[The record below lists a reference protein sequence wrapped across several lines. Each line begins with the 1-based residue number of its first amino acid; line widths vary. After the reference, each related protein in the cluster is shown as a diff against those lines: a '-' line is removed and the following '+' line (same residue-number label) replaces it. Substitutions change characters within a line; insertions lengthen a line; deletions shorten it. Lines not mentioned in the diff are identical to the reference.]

1 MEGESMNKIEAP
13 WGSIPDNWIISSVAT
28 EAKRVTDYV
37 ANGSFAS
44 LAENVEYKTE
54 EDYAVLIRL
63 VDYNNSFKGPFVFID
78 EKAYNF
84 LSKSKLFGGEIII
97 SNVGANVGTVFLCPY
112 LKYNMSLAPNSI
124 TVHFKGND
132 IFYYYWLR
140 SKYGQHGIKSLIT
153 GSAQPKF
160 NKTAFRQM
168 LIPVPPLDVQ
178 NQIAGILSSLDAK
191 IETNN
196 KLNDKLEEMAQAIFK
211 SWFVDFEPF
220 KDKPFHETELG
231 MIPEGWEVS
240 TFSSIIEKL
249 ISGDWG
255 KETPTGNYVHKV
267 ACIRG
272 CDFENIK
279 NGLRGKTPERFIL
292 ERNFA
297 SKQPKP
303 NDIVVEM
310 SGGTATVSTGRICY
324 ITKELLDQYE
334 GDIVCTNFC
343 KIVRPLKG
351 WSQYLY
357 YYWQYKYD
365 KKVMFCYENGTSGIK
380 NFAIND
386 FIDFESILIPP
397 KDELIKFN
405 SIIDNIRVKIQM
417 NGVENTRLAS
427 LRDTLLPR
435 LMSGELIV

>member
-1 MEGESMNKIEAP
+1 MEGESMSEWKEVKLGDLVSIKYGKDHKSLSDGVFP
-13 WGSIPDNWIISSVAT
+13 VFGSGGLMRKVDSYIYDKPSLLIPRKGTLNNII
-28 EAKRVTDYV
+28 Y
-37 ANGSFAS
+37 
-44 LAENVEYKTE
+44 TE
-54 EDYAVLIRL
+54 EKFWT
-63 VDYNNSFKGPFVFID
+63 VDTMFWTKVD
-78 EKAYNF
+78 ELKTSAKFLYYYLKDFNF
-84 LSKSKLFGGEIII
+84 NAF
-97 SNVGANVGTVFLCPY
+97 NVGSAVPSLTVPVL
-112 LKYNMSLAPNSI
+112 
-124 TVHFKGND
+124 ND
-132 IFYYYWLR
+132 ID
-140 SKYGQHGIKSLIT
+140 IKLPSTDKQSDI
-153 GSAQPKF
+153 
-160 NKTAFRQM
+160 
-168 LIPVPPLDVQ
+168 V
-178 NQIAGILSSLDAK
+178 GILSSLDAK

-196 KLNDKLEEMAQAIFK
+196 KLNEKLEEMAQAIFK

>member
-1 MEGESMNKIEAP
+1 MEGESMSEWKEVKLEEILIIYDKKRRP
-13 WGSIPDNWIISSVAT
+13 LSSIQRSSFQGQYRYYGAQGIIDYIADYIFDGEYMLIAEDGENLNSRTQPIAQIVNGKFWVNNHAHIVRTNDKANMYLVMLILNNLNISSY
-28 EAKRVTDYV
+28 VT
-37 ANGSFAS
+37 
-44 LAENVEYKTE
+44 
-54 EDYAVLIRL
+54 
-63 VDYNNSFKGPFVFID
+63 
-78 EKAYNF
+78 
-84 LSKSKLFGGEIII
+84 
-97 SNVGANVGTVFLCPY
+97 GA
-112 LKYNMSLAPNSI
+112 
-124 TVHFKGND
+124 
-132 IFYYYWLR
+132 
-140 SKYGQHGIKSLIT
+140 
-153 GSAQPKF
+153 AQPKLNQDNLKRISIYLP
-160 NKTAFRQM
+160 NKNEQD
-168 LIPVPPLDVQ
+168 I
-178 NQIAGILSSLDAK
+178 IAGILSSLDAK

-196 KLNDKLEEMAQAIFK
+196 KLNEKMEEMAQAIFK

-220 KDKPFHETELG
+220 KDKPFHDTELG

-297 SKQPKP
+297 LKQPKP